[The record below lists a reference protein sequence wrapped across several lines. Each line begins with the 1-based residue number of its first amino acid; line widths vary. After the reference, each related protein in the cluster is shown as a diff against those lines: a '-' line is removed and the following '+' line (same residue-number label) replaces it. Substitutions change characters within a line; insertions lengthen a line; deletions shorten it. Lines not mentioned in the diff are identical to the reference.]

1 MIVLIVF
8 GLLGLVCCGGCVGCV
23 YFGGQGAIGL
33 GLMEGAMQ
41 RIRTNQQVSDKFGGT
56 PTATYTASK
65 LSLQEGSTSTVDFE
79 LSGPKGKGK
88 CHAEFKTNDPEPTL
102 IRVTAPDGSVID
114 VSGAKDPTNLDFGT
128 PDLNMDDDEK

>member
-1 MIVLIVF
+1 MSQPPLSSPPPGPPKSSGMSTVMIVLIVF

-79 LSGPKGKGK
+79 LSGPKGK
-88 CHAEFKTNDPEPTL
+88 
-102 IRVTAPDGSVID
+102 
-114 VSGAKDPTNLDFGT
+114 
-128 PDLNMDDDEK
+128 